1 METVKK
7 RLKIQWLIYLLVFA
21 VFLYIGYKVPYCHDE
36 WRWGLDERVELMK
49 NGFRNYNGRYLGNLL
64 ALLITRSVM
73 AKALVIAGG
82 VVWLL
87 HVMYRNICFR
97 EAKRAKENLF
107 LLLSCVFLLLSLPAT
122 LFQQSYGW
130 SAAFVNF
137 VPPVFLFLI
146 YYNWTEWIYDGYQ
159 DQPLWKTIL
168 VIPLGISVQLF
179 SENVTLFVAL
189 YAVWVA
195 VYTLIRYRKISA
207 MQINFIWSSFLGV
220 YLMFANGAYAR
231 AAESGGYKK
240 ISTTAGGMMEQF
252 ISNIWYHLCINNWVL
267 NVILSAILIFL
278 IIKTGKKNFLTTE
291 MVVVF
296 CGFSVY
302 SIFHKVYPQ
311 WVFDSNEM
319 LNNGINTVL
328 AVLFFANVLLCIWNV
343 VDKSVRMSMCI
354 LYLSAGAV
362 AAPLLAA
369 NPIGARCFYVS
380 YIFQAAVVLKLL
392 RYLLEQYKTD
402 LFYPLL
408 AMGMIVCVLAV
419 I

>member
-231 AAESGGYKK
+231 AAESSGYKK
-240 ISTTAGGMMEQF
+240 NIDHCRWNDGTVYQQYLVSFVYQQLGFECDPVSNSYISDHK
-252 ISNIWYHLCINNWVL
+252 N
-267 NVILSAILIFL
+267 
-278 IIKTGKKNFLTTE
+278 GKKEFPDNRD
-291 MVVVF
+291 
-296 CGFSVY
+296 GG
-302 SIFHKVYPQ
+302 SILRIQCVQYFPQ
-311 WVFDSNEM
+311 
-319 LNNGINTVL
+319 GI
-328 AVLFFANVLLCIWNV
+328 
-343 VDKSVRMSMCI
+343 S
-354 LYLSAGAV
+354 
-362 AAPLLAA
+362 
-369 NPIGARCFYVS
+369 
-380 YIFQAAVVLKLL
+380 
-392 RYLLEQYKTD
+392 
-402 LFYPLL
+402 
-408 AMGMIVCVLAV
+408 AMGF
-419 I
+419 